1 MAVTKISA
9 VVRTETGMPVLILSI
24 SAVVF
29 FITMIAA
36 FAYGLV
42 QNRYVTE
49 YQALAGEQQL
59 LSQRIATS
67 ALEAASGRADAA
79 SRLQQL
85 KDRFDRA
92 LSTLSNGNTGTGL
105 PPVSEEL
112 RPQLSLVQGSWQIAR
127 QTIDTILEG
136 EKSVAL
142 NRSMVEQV
150 GEMIPQ
156 LIAIADEAVTLMVEK
171 RVRSDVVYL
180 ASRQLMLAQRIGTS
194 LHTMSAGGEGAAT
207 AADRFG
213 RDAALFGRVL
223 NALLKGSSS
232 LNVKAIKDPDIIS
245 ALNDTNGIFAN
256 ISTSVGAILESSPQL
271 FAVLEATRRIDDES
285 SAMLDAT
292 VGLEG
297 SFAALSSRQD
307 LFFILALMSGAMMI
321 VSLAAVGFVLV
332 RNAKRRLEEQ
342 TEQGRRNQRA
352 ILRLLDELTN
362 LADGDLT
369 THATVSED
377 ITGAIA
383 DSVNY
388 AIDALRSLVTSINRT
403 TDEVNVAAD
412 SSRGNAEQLADASNS
427 QAREIASATSSVND
441 MADTMERV
449 SKNAAGS
456 ADVAMK
462 SVDIA
467 AKGADTVRLSIE
479 GMDTIREQI
488 QQTSKRIK
496 RLGESSQEIGDII
509 GLINDIADQT
519 NILALNAA
527 IQASTAGEAGRGF
540 AVVAD
545 EVQRLAE
552 RASAATKRVE
562 ALVKTIQADT
572 QEAVASMEQS
582 TTGVVHGARLAENAG
597 DALVEIESVSKRL
610 AGLIQ
615 NISKE
620 ASQQALTATNISRSM
635 RNIRE
640 ITVQTSQGTAETA
653 RDIGDLVAMSEQL
666 RKSVSG
672 FKLPEEEQQKLVAT
686 RIMQTVEN

>member
-9 VVRTETGMPVLILSI
+9 VVRTETGLPVLILSTL
-24 SAVVF
+24 AVVF
-29 FITMIAA
+29 FITMIVA
-36 FAYGLV
+36 FAYGLI
-42 QNRYVTE
+42 QNRYLTE

-79 SRLQQL
+79 GRLQQF

-92 LSTLSNGNTGTGL
+92 LNTLSNGNAGSGL
-105 PPVSEEL
+105 PPVGEEL

-136 EKSVAL
+136 EQSVAL

-156 LIAIADEAVTLMVEK
+156 LIAIADEAVALMVEK
-171 RVRSDVVYL
+171 RVRPEVVYL

-194 LHTMSAGGEGAAT
+194 LHIMSAGGDGAAT

-223 NALLKGSSS
+223 DALLKGSSTR
-232 LNVKAIKDPDIIS
+232 NIKAIKDPDIVS
-245 ALNDTNGIFAN
+245 ALNDINGIFAN
-256 ISTSVGAILESSPQL
+256 ISTSIGSILESSPQL
-271 FAVLEATRRIDDES
+271 FAVLEAARRIDDET

-292 VGLEG
+292 IGLEG
-297 SFAALSSRQD
+297 SFAAQSSRQD
-307 LFFILALMSGAMMI
+307 LFFILALISGALMI

-412 SSRGNAEQLADASNS
+412 SSRDNAEQLADASNS

-572 QEAVASMEQS
+572 NEAVSSMEAS
-582 TTGVVHGARLAENAG
+582 TSGVVNSANLAEAAG
-597 DALVEIESVSKRL
+597 
-610 AGLIQ
+610 
-615 NISKE
+615 E
-620 ASQQALTATNISRSM
+620 AIGAD
-635 RNIRE
+635 
-640 ITVQTSQGTAETA
+640 VHGTAGAGGGGGDGAATA
-653 RDIGDLVAMSEQL
+653 LSRGVVDRTDGND
-666 RKSVSG
+666 R
-672 FKLPEEEQQKLVAT
+672 
-686 RIMQTVEN
+686 